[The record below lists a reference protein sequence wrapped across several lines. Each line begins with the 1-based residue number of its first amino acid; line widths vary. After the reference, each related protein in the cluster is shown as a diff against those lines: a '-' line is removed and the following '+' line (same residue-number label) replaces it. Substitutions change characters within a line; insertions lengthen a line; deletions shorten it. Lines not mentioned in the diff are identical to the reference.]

1 MSSENTKSDLDP
13 NELTDRLRKLR
24 AQFDELRRRL

>member
-1 MSSENTKSDLDP
+1 MSPENTKRDLDP
-13 NELTDRLRKLR
+13 SELTDRLRKLR

>member
-1 MSSENTKSDLDP
+1 MSSENAQCDLDP

>member
-1 MSSENTKSDLDP
+1 MSSENTQCNLDP

-24 AQFDELRRRL
+24 TQFDELRRRL

>member
-1 MSSENTKSDLDP
+1 MSPENTQANLDP
-13 NELTDRLRKLR
+13 TELTDRLRELR